1 MTGAA
6 QSGQF
11 LAIMGASGTGKST
24 LLNCLTFR
32 NLGNLKITGERYING
47 APVSFETLA
56 RISGYVQQEDF
67 FIGTLKV
74 DEVLRFQSQL
84 RMNEHFNNKERMAR
98 VEDVIVKLG
107 LSKCRD
113 SLIGNA
119 EKNIKGISGGEK
131 KRLAVACEV
140 SLYLILFHYLYK
152 NDYYSTILAFD
163 QSVSTVL

>member
-6 QSGQF
+6 QPGQF

-113 SLIGNA
+113 SLIGNS